1 MNSSIVVRNR
11 KTGERVSFDVPH
23 YVKTG
28 EIIITSTKML
38 NTEDNCY
45 VSMEMPIQEEGDG
58 TAKWYRESL
67 NAKN

>member
-1 MNSSIVVRNR
+1 MNLSIHRATIVKNR

-23 YVKTG
+23 YIKTG
-28 EIIITSTKML
+28 EVIITSTKMI

-45 VSMEMPIQEEGDG
+45 VTLESPF
-58 TAKWYRESL
+58 RESL